1 MQYTVEDRI
10 EDKEEDLGEGRVRV
24 QCREEDRV
32 GDIVQARIDNNEF
45 QHISKV
51 RKVRMD
57 DRAVYR
63 IEDMT
68 EDKAEVRREAE

>member
-1 MQYTVEDRI
+1 M
-10 EDKEEDLGEGRVRV
+10 
-24 QCREEDRV
+24 QCREEYRV
-32 GDIVQARIDNNEF
+32 DDIVEDRIDNNEF
-45 QHISKV
+45 QHICKV

-68 EDKAEVRREAE
+68 EDTAEVRRERQSECKKRGHHGGQ